1 MKQAEPALDQVD
13 SSHVDSSQ
21 ASRPAERVLVLA
33 PLGRDGT
40 LACEVLAGAGLD
52 CVVCPDAADFRR
64 ELLGGVGAA
73 LLTEEALSSETRE
86 VLRGFLEAQ
95 PAWSDLPLAFI
106 NGARRGE
113 RSGRGT
119 AHAKTSQATLQALGP
134 RRNVTLLER
143 PLRPLTLIT
152 VMQSALRAR
161 RRQYEVRDLLAQL
174 QEANAHLEGRV
185 SERTSEVRRLATQ
198 LTLAEGRERN
208 RVAQAL
214 HDELQ
219 QQLVA
224 VQFPLSSLRKRFS
237 GEDAEVLKE
246 VSELLKGAI
255 TTTRQVTSDLSP
267 PVLRGEGLVEALRW
281 LTRRLE
287 ARFGLRVSLEA
298 EGATSVPD
306 EAVRALLFSLV
317 RELLFNIAKHAGIDH
332 ATLTVREAEDVLTL
346 TVADGGKG
354 FDLAVLDVDGDGT
367 GLGLRSARERL
378 QLFGGDITVASQ
390 PGDGTHVTITV
401 PVSALTLD

>member
-1 MKQAEPALDQVD
+1 MKQAEPALGHVD

-21 ASRPAERVLVLA
+21 LSRLAERVLVLA

-40 LACEVLAGAGLD
+40 LACEVLAGAELD
-52 CVVCPDAADFRR
+52 CVVCSDAADFRR

-106 NGARRGE
+106 NGAGRSE
-113 RSGRGT
+113 RSGRST
-119 AHAKTSQATLQALGP
+119 AHTEILQALGP

-161 RRQYEVRDLLAQL
+161 RRQYEVRELLAQL

-287 ARFGLRVSLEA
+287 ERFGLRVSLEA
-298 EGATSVPD
+298 EGETSVQS

-317 RELLFNIAKHAGIDH
+317 RELLFNVAKHAGIDH

-354 FDLAVLDVDGDGT
+354 FDRAVLDTEGDGT

-378 QLFGGDITVASQ
+378 QLFGGNIAIISQ

-401 PVSALTLD
+401 PVSSLTLD

>member
-1 MKQAEPALDQVD
+1 MWSALTR
-13 SSHVDSSQ
+13 
-21 ASRPAERVLVLA
+21 RPFAGSCSAGWGPRYS
-33 PLGRDGT
+33 PKRRSPRKLGKGS
-40 LACEVLAGAGLD
+40 GL
-52 CVVCPDAADFRR
+52 
-64 ELLGGVGAA
+64 
-73 LLTEEALSSETRE
+73 
-86 VLRGFLEAQ
+86 FLDAQ
-95 PAWSDLPLAFI
+95 PVWSDLPLVLI
-106 NGARRGE
+106 NGVGRGE
-113 RSGRGT
+113 RSGRST
-119 AHAKTSQATLQALGP
+119 AHTEILQALGP
-134 RRNVTLLER
+134 HRNVTLLER

-161 RRQYEVRDLLAQL
+161 RRQYEVRELLAQL

-224 VQFPLSSLRKRFS
+224 VQFPLSSLRKRLS

-287 ARFGLRVSLEA
+287 ERFGLRVSLEA
-298 EGATSVPD
+298 EGETSVQS

-317 RELLFNIAKHAGIDH
+317 RELLFNVAKHAGIDH
-332 ATLTVREAEDVLTL
+332 ATLTVREAEDALTL

-354 FDLAVLDVDGDGT
+354 FDRAVLDTEGDGT

-378 QLFGGDITVASQ
+378 QLFGGNIAIISQ

-401 PVSALTLD
+401 PVSSLTLE

>member
-1 MKQAEPALDQVD
+1 MKQTEPALGQVD

-21 ASRPAERVLVLA
+21 ASHLAERVLVLA

-40 LACEVLAGAGLD
+40 LACEVLAGVELD
-52 CVVCPDAADFRR
+52 CVVCPDAAAFRR

-86 VLRGFLEAQ
+86 GLGVFLDAQ
-95 PAWSDLPLAFI
+95 PVWSDLPLVLI
-106 NGARRGE
+106 NGVGRGE
-113 RSGRGT
+113 RSGRST
-119 AHAKTSQATLQALGP
+119 AHTEILQALGP
-134 RRNVTLLER
+134 HRNVTLLER

-161 RRQYEVRDLLAQL
+161 RRQYEVRELLAQL

-224 VQFPLSSLRKRFS
+224 VQFPLSSLRKRLS

-287 ARFGLRVSLEA
+287 ERFGLRVSLEA
-298 EGATSVPD
+298 EGETSVQS

-317 RELLFNIAKHAGIDH
+317 RELLFNVAKHAGIDH
-332 ATLTVREAEDVLTL
+332 ATLMVREAEDALTL

-354 FDLAVLDVDGDGT
+354 FDLAVLQIDGDGT

-378 QLFGGDITVASQ
+378 QLFGGNIIIVSQ

-401 PVSALTLD
+401 PVSSLTLE